1 MATATE
7 PDLAR
12 GDTSTAKAPARS
24 ARLATLVTVG
34 LIDSFGMTLGWTVFS
49 LLVLRAH
56 GLAGLGTCS
65 AAMLVGVALSAPATA
80 WLSPRMG
87 AGALLRVTST
97 VEGLLRVASFVLLL
111 GGAPVAGLAAV
122 VVVMFTAG
130 LSGYAGMRAEVS
142 AASRPDRAG
151 ATMTLFVVA
160 ILAVEATGIASAAL
174 LPGEPPG
181 TGGELLTWVVAFY
194 GASSFPIWLVARG
207 ARVGRAPR
215 RTARHRRAPTSL
227 PLAAGALI
235 MLLGSGPALLAV
247 GLAAELYGSRWVAGS
262 ALAFTGGALLAPW
275 AVGLVERLRL
285 PAAVTWPAWGTGMLL
300 GWSFAQANVAGLLF
314 AQVLA
319 GLCIAAFEGSMD
331 AHVAA
336 RQARGHL
343 MGSLAASEAVR
354 ALGSA
359 AAVAALPAY
368 VGTSSIAT
376 FSGVTSMVLLA
387 ITVLVVATRPWTW
400 SISWRP
406 VGTPAVA
413 FAAPGMT
420 LDPRSVRP
428 VRSSQYDWR
437 RARMSHLDDRYPGD
451 TWARDL
457 RKSRRRRRRP
467 VVRWVVGVLL
477 LVAVGA
483 GMFEVGQTF
492 APTRP
497 AAAPPPADALAGVG
511 QAAVRA
517 VTTPAAAKPARAPA
531 PAPAKPRVLRL
542 ITRNIQTEANPN
554 RVYLVP
560 GQVDPGQARHGVRPS
575 FVVRPGEALRMRVD
589 NQDQYV
595 HSFTFAKSRVNLDA
609 WEDEV
614 STTATFRA
622 PTTPGTYQFYCRYR
636 KVGMSGTLVVR

>member
-1 MATATE
+1 MPTATD

-12 GDTSTAKAPARS
+12 GATSTARARARS

-80 WLSPRMG
+80 WLSPRLG

-142 AASRPDRAG
+142 AASRPDRAA

-160 ILAVEATGIASAAL
+160 ILAVEAAGIASAAL

-181 TGGELLTWVVAFY
+181 TGGELLRGVVAFY

-215 RTARHRRAPTSL
+215 RTARHRRAHASL
-227 PLAAGALI
+227 PLAAGAVI

-262 ALAFTGGALLAPW
+262 ALAFTAGALVAPW

-285 PAAVTWPAWGTGMLL
+285 PAAVTWPAWGTGMLV
-300 GWSFAQANVAGLLF
+300 GWSLAQAHVAGLLA

-331 AHVAA
+331 AHIAA

-343 MGSLAASEAVR
+343 MGSLAASEAMR

-368 VGTSSIAT
+368 VGTNSIAA

-387 ITVLVVATRPWTW
+387 ITVLAVVTRPWTW
-400 SISWRP
+400 SITWRP
-406 VGTPAVA
+406 VGTPAMV

-451 TWARDL
+451 TWARGL
-457 RKSRRRRRRP
+457 KKSRHSRRRP
-467 VVRWVVGVLL
+467 ALRWAVGVLL

-492 APTRP
+492 ARP
-497 AAAPPPADALAGVG
+497 AALRPAATLGR
-511 QAAVRA
+511 AAVQA
-517 VTTPAAAKPARAPA
+517 VPTPAPAKPARAPA
-531 PAPAKPRVLRL
+531 PAPAKPRVLKL
-542 ITRNIQTEANPN
+542 ITRNIQSEANPN

-560 GQVDPGQARHGVRPS
+560 GRLSPSQARHGLRPS

-595 HSFTFAKSRVNLDA
+595 HSFTFARSRVNLDA
-609 WEDEV
+609 WEGEV
-614 STTATFRA
+614 STTATFKA

>member
-1 MATATE
+1 MATTTA
-7 PDLAR
+7 PDTAR
-12 GDTSTAKAPARS
+12 GASGTAGAPRRS

-87 AGALLRVTST
+87 AGALLRVTAT
-97 VEGLLRVASFVLLL
+97 VEGLLRVASFVMLL
-111 GGAPVAGLAAV
+111 GGAPVAGLAAA

-142 AASRPDRAG
+142 AASRPDRAA
-151 ATMTLFVVA
+151 ATMTFFVVA
-160 ILAVEATGIASAAL
+160 ILAVEAAGIASAAL

-181 TGGELLTWVVAFY
+181 SDGELLRWVVAFY

-215 RTARHRRAPTSL
+215 RAARRRHAANSL
-227 PLAAGALI
+227 PLAAGAVV

-262 ALAFTGGALLAPW
+262 ALAFTAGALLAPW

-300 GWSFAQANVAGLLF
+300 GWSLAQTHVAGLLF

-331 AHVAA
+331 AHIAA
-336 RQARGHL
+336 RQARGQL

-368 VGTSSIAT
+368 VGTGSIAA
-376 FSGVTSMVLLA
+376 FSGITGTVLLA
-387 ITVLVVATRPWTW
+387 TTVLAVVTRPWTW
-400 SISWRP
+400 SITWRP

-428 VRSSQYDWR
+428 VRSSQHDWR
-437 RARMSHLDDRYPGD
+437 RPKMSPLDDRYPGD

-457 RKSRRRRRRP
+457 RRSRSRSRRRRP
-467 VVRWVVGVLL
+467 VVRWVAGVLL
-477 LVAVGA
+477 LAAVGA
-483 GMFEVGQTF
+483 GMFEVGRTF
-492 APTRP
+492 ARTRP
-497 AAAPPPADALAGVG
+497 PAAQPAGAFQGAS
-511 QAAVRA
+511 QPAVRA
-517 VTTPAAAKPARAPA
+517 AATPARPRPA
-531 PAPAKPRVLRL
+531 PAATPVRPRVLKL
-542 ITRNIQTEANPN
+542 VTRNIRTEANPN

-560 GQVDPGQARHGVRPS
+560 GKLTPGQASHGARPS

-609 WEDEV
+609 WEGEV

>member
-1 MATATE
+1 MPTATDPE
-7 PDLAR
+7 LAR
-12 GDTSTAKAPARS
+12 GNTSTATAAARS

-87 AGALLRVTST
+87 AGALLRITST

-142 AASRPDRAG
+142 AASRPDRAA

-160 ILAVEATGIASAAL
+160 ILAVEAAGIASAAL

-181 TGGELLTWVVAFY
+181 TGGELLRGVVAFY

-215 RTARHRRAPTSL
+215 RTARQRRALTSL
-227 PLAAGALI
+227 PLAAGAVI

-262 ALAFTGGALLAPW
+262 ALAFTAGALLAPW
-275 AVGLVERLRL
+275 AVGLVERVRL
-285 PAAVTWPAWGTGMLL
+285 PAAVTWPAWGAGMLV
-300 GWSFAQANVAGLLF
+300 GWSLAQVHVAGLLF

-331 AHVAA
+331 AHIAA

-343 MGSLAASEAVR
+343 MGSLAASEAMR

-368 VGTSSIAT
+368 VGTNSIAA
-376 FSGVTSMVLLA
+376 FSGVTSVVLLA
-387 ITVLVVATRPWTW
+387 TTVLAVVTRPWTW
-400 SISWRP
+400 SVTWRP
-406 VGTPAVA
+406 VGTPAVV
-413 FAAPGMT
+413 FAAPGMA
-420 LDPRSVRP
+420 LADPRSVRP

-437 RARMSHLDDRYPGD
+437 RAHMSPLDDRYPGD
-451 TWARDL
+451 TWARGL
-457 RKSRRRRRRP
+457 RRSRRRRRRP
-467 VVRWVVGVLL
+467 VLRWAFGTFL
-477 LVAVGA
+477 LVAVGV

-497 AAAPPPADALAGVG
+497 AAPAERFTGGG

-517 VTTPAAAKPARAPA
+517 VPAPAPAKPARAAP
-531 PAPAKPRVLRL
+531 PAPAKPRVLKL
-542 ITRNIQTEANPN
+542 ITRNIQSEADPN

-560 GQVDPGQARHGVRPS
+560 GRVSPSQARHGLRPS

-609 WEDEV
+609 WEGEV
-614 STTATFRA
+614 STSATFKA

>member
-1 MATATE
+1 MPTATD

-12 GDTSTAKAPARS
+12 GATSTARARARS

-80 WLSPRMG
+80 WLSPRLG

-142 AASRPDRAG
+142 AASRPDRAA

-160 ILAVEATGIASAAL
+160 ILAVEAAGIASAAL

-181 TGGELLTWVVAFY
+181 TGGELLRGVVAFY

-215 RTARHRRAPTSL
+215 RTARHRRAHASL
-227 PLAAGALI
+227 PLAAGAVI

-262 ALAFTGGALLAPW
+262 ALAFTAGALVAPW

-285 PAAVTWPAWGTGMLL
+285 PAAVTWPAWGTGMLV
-300 GWSFAQANVAGLLF
+300 GWSLAQAHVAGLLA

-331 AHVAA
+331 AHIAA

-343 MGSLAASEAVR
+343 MGSLAASEAMR

-368 VGTSSIAT
+368 VGTNSIAA

-387 ITVLVVATRPWTW
+387 ITVLAVVTRPWTW
-400 SISWRP
+400 SITWRP
-406 VGTPAVA
+406 VGTPAMV

-451 TWARDL
+451 TWARGL
-457 RKSRRRRRRP
+457 KKSRHSRRRP
-467 VVRWVVGVLL
+467 ALRWAVGVLL

-492 APTRP
+492 ARP
-497 AAAPPPADALAGVG
+497 AALRPAATLGR
-511 QAAVRA
+511 AAVQA
-517 VTTPAAAKPARAPA
+517 VPTPAPAKPARAPA
-531 PAPAKPRVLRL
+531 PAPARPRVLKL
-542 ITRNIQTEANPN
+542 ITRNIQSEANPN

-560 GQVDPGQARHGVRPS
+560 GRLSPSQARHGLRPS

-595 HSFTFAKSRVNLDA
+595 HSFTFARSRVNLDA
-609 WEDEV
+609 WEGEV
-614 STTATFRA
+614 STTATFKA